1 MSRFSFSCLVT
12 CFAMA
17 AATIIPAGSAMA
29 DDTERVSESSTGA
42 EANENSFS
50 PSVSASG
57 RYVVFGSQAT
67 NLVPGDTN
75 GSADVF
81 LHDRTTGVT
90 ERVSISTS
98 GQQTETSSDSAGVSR
113 DGRYV
118 VFLSQARNLVPGD
131 TNDTTD
137 VFLRDRLKR
146 TTKRL
151 SQRADGTD
159 SEYPSSG
166 AAISANGRYIVFS
179 AYGWLVPEDT
189 NDTDDTYLYDRVAN
203 SLERVSLAFDGAQGN
218 GSSGSGGVSEDG
230 RYVTFTSL
238 ATNLVPGDTAGSMDV
253 FVRDR
258 ILGTTKRVSVSST
271 GEQGD
276 LWSFIPSISAGGRFI
291 VFYSD
296 AANLVPDDTNGHG
309 DIFLHDQTTATTK
322 RVSVGLAGIE
332 ANAPSYNPAISDNGR
347 FVSFSSDASNLVP
360 SDNNGRRDVFV
371 HDQLAG
377 VTERV
382 SLKSRGQEAT
392 NYSDYPSISAGGRYV
407 TFHSRAHLTPD
418 DRNGIFVDVFV
429 RDRCRQ

>member
-179 AYGWLVPEDT
+179 AYGWLVPE
-189 NDTDDTYLYDRVAN
+189 
-203 SLERVSLAFDGAQGN
+203 
-218 GSSGSGGVSEDG
+218 
-230 RYVTFTSL
+230 
-238 ATNLVPGDTAGSMDV
+238 
-253 FVRDR
+253 
-258 ILGTTKRVSVSST
+258 
-271 GEQGD
+271 
-276 LWSFIPSISAGGRFI
+276 
-291 VFYSD
+291 
-296 AANLVPDDTNGHG
+296 
-309 DIFLHDQTTATTK
+309 
-322 RVSVGLAGIE
+322 
-332 ANAPSYNPAISDNGR
+332 
-347 FVSFSSDASNLVP
+347 
-360 SDNNGRRDVFV
+360 
-371 HDQLAG
+371 
-377 VTERV
+377 
-382 SLKSRGQEAT
+382 
-392 NYSDYPSISAGGRYV
+392 
-407 TFHSRAHLTPD
+407 
-418 DRNGIFVDVFV
+418 
-429 RDRCRQ
+429 